1 MNDKLSELRNDFN
14 QLVEKVDLTS
24 YNPMST
30 DFQRI
35 LNIGLMW
42 MLLDEFAEE
51 YEEKLEDEYSK
62 AREELMSAE
71 SYYDMY
77 KETKDP
83 SLKSIVSDELRHSR
97 YFLDKIRLMQK
108 SNEEQNTYTR
118 LKSWYDNMLNQI
130 NS

>member
-35 LNIGLMW
+35 INVGLMW
-42 MLLDEFAEE
+42 MLLDELAEE
-51 YEEKLEDEYSK
+51 HEEKLEDEYSK

-71 SYYDMY
+71 SYYQMY

-130 NS
+130 NL

>member
-1 MNDKLSELRNDFN
+1 MNDKLSELKNDFN
-14 QLVEKVDLTS
+14 LLVNKIDLSS

-30 DFQRI
+30 DFQKI
-35 LNIGLMW
+35 LNVGLMW